1 MVPAM
6 RIRPLLTFLA
16 LSLATSAYAA
26 DMTIAPA
33 DPALGRPVEFYV
45 DVFPILEAKCLACH
59 NVSTKESDLV
69 LENVAGILKGGASG
83 PAVVAGK
90 PDESLIYKSASR
102 SADPAMP
109 PLPNK
114 AEAKSLTPREV
125 GIFRKWIEEGAKT
138 GTAAPPS
145 SDIAWRPIS
154 DAITSI
160 YSVTVSPDKRFVAAG
175 RANRVFIY
183 DLPQQKEAARLTDAK
198 LLSIVQDGKPLYG
211 PGTAHRD
218 FVHSMAFSPDGN
230 LLATGSFREIKLWER
245 VATAPTAKFEP
256 GAPILST
263 TTSAEDALAALTLN
277 NNTVRLFNLQNGQPG
292 ATLTGHTAAIKATA
306 FSPDGKVIATGSD
319 DGTLRT
325 WNSEN
330 GQLIAQM
337 PVPSPVTSLVMNKDG
352 TQLIAGHA
360 DNAIRIWALPVAPAA
375 DAKEPP
381 PAPMPVKELKGHG
394 GPVTS
399 LVLLAASN
407 EVASGST
414 DGTVRIWNLEN
425 GSAPFN
431 QNLGSPVTGIAVS
444 ADGQT
449 IAGSG
454 EGNLARVWPR
464 NGQMKCEVKGDPNL
478 DNQVLFLTDESTVA
492 KSKVTL
498 NDTAAKE
505 AEKDI
510 TGREDSLKK
519 ANEAKPKAEM
529 AVVEQ
534 QKKVTEAE
542 PKAKAATDAL
552 AAKADDAGLKKAKED
567 ADAALKKENDALQQT
582 KDGVVSADRAI
593 VLSQQS
599 LDNSKKRFE
608 ELKASLVVRQAEATK
623 AEETLN
629 AAKTVAQMSPKPQ
642 RSVALSPDGQVLVT
656 SGDDNAIRLW
666 HAPTGMP
673 LQTLTGHK
681 APAST
686 LRFLGSGALMSSGAD
701 QTALVWDLKPQW
713 KLVATLGSKADNSL
727 DLSAS
732 PHVDRVL
739 CLAFSPDGTK
749 LASGGGDPSRSGEL
763 ILWNVAGRAV
773 ERVIADAH
781 SDTVYDV
788 EFSRDGKLLVSG
800 AADKFV
806 KVFEVATGKFVRSF
820 EGHTNHVLGVSFKSD
835 GSNLVSAGADNAIKV
850 WNFETG
856 EQIRTIANATK
867 QVTGVNY
874 IGVSDNIVS
883 CSGDKNVR
891 FFTAT
896 NGNGY
901 RNFGGAT
908 DYLYS
913 VYASGDE
920 SIVVSAGEDGVVR
933 VWNGKNGQDIVK
945 FEHPVPPTETVAK

>member
-1 MVPAM
+1 M
-6 RIRPLLTFLA
+6 
-16 LSLATSAYAA
+16 
-26 DMTIAPA
+26 
-33 DPALGRPVEFYV
+33 
-45 DVFPILEAKCLACH
+45 
-59 NVSTKESDLV
+59 
-69 LENVAGILKGGASG
+69 
-83 PAVVAGK
+83 
-90 PDESLIYKSASR
+90 
-102 SADPAMP
+102 
-109 PLPNK
+109 
-114 AEAKSLTPREV
+114 
-125 GIFRKWIEEGAKT
+125 
-138 GTAAPPS
+138 
-145 SDIAWRPIS
+145 
-154 DAITSI
+154 
-160 YSVTVSPDKRFVAAG
+160 
-175 RANRVFIY
+175 
-183 DLPQQKEAARLTDAK
+183 
-198 LLSIVQDGKPLYG
+198 
-211 PGTAHRD
+211 
-218 FVHSMAFSPDGN
+218 
-230 LLATGSFREIKLWER
+230 
-245 VATAPTAKFEP
+245 
-256 GAPILST
+256 
-263 TTSAEDALAALTLN
+263 
-277 NNTVRLFNLQNGQPG
+277 RLFNLQNAQPG

-325 WNSEN
+325 WNTEN

-399 LVLLAASN
+399 LVLLAATN

-454 EGNLARVWPR
+454 EGTLVRVWPR
-464 NGQMKCEVKGDPNL
+464 NGQLKCEVKGDPNL
-478 DNQVLFLTDESTVA
+478 DNQVLFLTDEVTVA
-492 KSKVTL
+492 KNKVTL
-498 NDTAAKE
+498 NDNAAKE
-505 AEKDI
+505 GEKDI
-510 TGREDSLKK
+510 IGREDSLKK

-542 PKAKAATDAL
+542 TKAKAATDAL

-599 LDNSKKRFE
+599 LDNSKKRLE
-608 ELKASLVVRQAEATK
+608 ELKASLVVRQAEAAK
-623 AEETLN
+623 SDETLN
-629 AAKTVAQMSPKPQ
+629 AAKTLAQMSPKPQ
-642 RSVALSPDGQVLVT
+642 RSVALSADGQVLVT

-666 HAPTGMP
+666 HAQSGTP
-673 LQTLTGHK
+673 LQTLTGHT

-686 LRFLGSGALMSSGAD
+686 LRFLGSGALLSSGAD
-701 QTALVWDLKPQW
+701 QTALIWDLKPQW
-713 KLVATLGSKADNSL
+713 KLVATLGSKPDNSL

-739 CLAFSPDGTK
+739 CLAFSPNGQL

-806 KVFEVATGKFVRSF
+806 KVFEVASGKFVRSF

-835 GSNLVSAGADNAIKV
+835 DSNLVSAGADNAIKV

-856 EQIRTIANATK
+856 EQIRTIANSTK

-874 IGVSDNIVS
+874 IGVTDNIVS
-883 CSGDKNVR
+883 SSGDKNVR
-891 FFTAT
+891 FHTAS
-896 NGNGY
+896 NGSNY
-901 RNFGGAT
+901 RNFAGAT
-908 DYLYS
+908 DYLYA

-933 VWNGKNGQDIVK
+933 VWNGKNGQEVAK
-945 FEHPVPPTETVAK
+945 FAHPLPPTETAAK